1 MTGRDERGSAAT
13 WPYNGSEF
21 GRQGHTIVE
30 VAVMLGLLSA
40 VLASAAA
47 VLIAQQRFYSRN
59 ADIASTRDA
68 ARLAAAVLTAELRS
82 VNASGGDIYGI
93 GPDSVALRST
103 TGLGVVCSVSGHS
116 VALRR
121 VTGTFGELE
130 TDSAFVFVENSLHT
144 TIDDR
149 LVVVRIRESRLG
161 SAALCPDGL
170 PADVSLGFD
179 RDVPGASTGSPV
191 RAFRPYVYKL
201 YAGQGGKWWF
211 GQRLRSGRMQPIAGP
226 FAPPSKGGLRLEYQS
241 QAGVPTDDP
250 LQVAHVNIAMLAQG
264 RLRYPWRGLKD
275 AYSDSVSTAVTPR
288 GL

>member
-1 MTGRDERGSAAT
+1 
-13 WPYNGSEF
+13 
-21 GRQGHTIVE
+21 
-30 VAVMLGLLSA
+30 MLGLLSI

-47 VLIAQQRFYSRN
+47 VLIAQQRFYGRN
-59 ADIASTRDA
+59 ADIASTRNA
-68 ARLAAAVLTAELRS
+68 ARLAADVLTTELRS

-103 TGLGVVCSVSGHS
+103 TGIGVICSASGHT

-130 TDSAFVFVENSLHT
+130 TDSAFVFVENSLRQAV
-144 TIDDR
+144 DDS
-149 LVVVRIRESRLG
+149 LVVVRIRESRPG
-161 SAALCPDGL
+161 TAAPCPDGV

-179 RDVPGASTGSPV
+179 RDVPGVSLGSPV

-211 GQRLRSGRMQPIAGP
+211 GQRLRGGRIQPIAGP
-226 FAPPSKGGLRLEYQS
+226 FAPPSEGGLRLEYRS
-241 QAGVPTDDP
+241 PAGVPTDEP
-250 LQVAHVNIAMLAQG
+250 LQVAHVDMAMLALG
-264 RLRYPWRGLKD
+264 RLRYPWRGLKE

-288 GL
+288 GR